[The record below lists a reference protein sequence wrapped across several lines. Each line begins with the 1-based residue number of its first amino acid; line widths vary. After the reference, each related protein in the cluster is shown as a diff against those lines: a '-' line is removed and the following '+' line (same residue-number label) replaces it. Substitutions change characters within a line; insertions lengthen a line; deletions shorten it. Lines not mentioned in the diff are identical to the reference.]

1 MLKNGFVKISG
12 NSSNIK
18 EELNKNVVLNRP
30 QADILFERIQENKN
44 LLSDGECFTTLPFN
58 TSKNNGYYNFI
69 TYDASYFINVKYLT
83 LALLCLLFDIKMS
96 NGFAS
101 LILNMIGINCE
112 VIELDDTEKCV
123 AYKIK
128 TEKRISFEQLVPLI
142 QCNFIGKNDKCG
154 HYRRDCTC
162 EIWTKDTIQTS
173 IDSLESKK
181 IIKKNGDMYE
191 IIF

>member
-1 MLKNGFVKISG
+1 
-12 NSSNIK
+12 
-18 EELNKNVVLNRP
+18 
-30 QADILFERIQENKN
+30 
-44 LLSDGECFTTLPFN
+44 
-58 TSKNNGYYNFI
+58 
-69 TYDASYFINVKYLT
+69 
-83 LALLCLLFDIKMS
+83 
-96 NGFAS
+96 
-101 LILNMIGINCE
+101 MIGINCE